1 MVRGE
6 IIIDLSNWPNHAK
19 FMDGLP
25 DDVNDYTEE
34 QWLNLIIPNQ
44 DVGGLENNSP
54 QKAYDNFLAIRRKL
68 TELNLLADYDAVI
81 SQDLMLQIINNLKDP
96 AITNGIKPNV
106 AVVLGKTFRQL
117 EADTHGLGTMEGG
130 GRVGINNDND
140 DTQTVAY
147 FNVMMCCLSETIV
160 KEGKSYSQEDSY
172 YGPVSI
178 VNHLW
183 PILTGSNVM
192 KEFKLY
198 LLIKIFYFDSKLY
211 KFISPI
217 NEYSSMTYG
226 TETIRIGNP
235 IYEDNTLSPVHVYRL
250 FLLHLWLRN
259 KKASQYNSLS
269 KQHKIG
275 FCNSFFEVM
284 KGEIIATHWGSLGD
298 DGSIK
303 ILLAKYLVNKD
314 PIYLYSAVLSN
325 FTNPNNIFPGFDD
338 ISNTFNVLIPDRN
351 LAPGFITGPDFTM
364 NLMLFMGAW
373 KAERGLEGDLDIRTR
388 LDIDYIEKL
397 YKALSKPVIFKKQK
411 MSKFIKSI
419 ALFKKN
425 FIPIANL
432 SPKLISKLEN
442 MDNNIYN
449 NNNSLIKL
457 AGFYIKPIKRGYNQ
471 DEENEGNAL
480 RRRVTS
486 LFVGSGDDKIYLGG
500 GSKKYT
506 RKKRIK
512 KRRKNKRKTLK
523 L

>member
-68 TELNLLADYDAVI
+68 TELKLLADYNAVI
-81 SQDLMLQIINNLKDP
+81 TQDEMVQIINNLKDP

-106 AVVLGKTFRQL
+106 AVVLGATFRQL
-117 EADTHGLGTMEGG
+117 EADTHGLGTPGG
-130 GRVGINNDND
+130 CRVGINNDND

-160 KEGKSYSQEDSY
+160 KEGKGYLQSDGFF
-172 YGPVSI
+172 GPISI

-183 PILTGSNVM
+183 PILTGSNEE

-211 KFISPI
+211 KFIDPTPKF
-217 NEYSSMTYG
+217 ESMTYG
-226 TETIRIGNP
+226 TEMIPRTS
-235 IYEDNTLSPVHVYRL
+235 IYEDNTLSPVHIFTL
-250 FLLHLWLRN
+250 FFLHLWLRN

-269 KQHKIG
+269 KQNKIG
-275 FCNSFFEVM
+275 FCQSFVIRMNMEQIGNSY
-284 KGEIIATHWGSLGD
+284 GSLGG

-303 ILLAKYLVNKD
+303 TILAKYLVNRD
-314 PIYLYSAVLSN
+314 PIYLFSAALSP
-325 FTNPNNIFPGFDD
+325 FTDPDNIFPGFDD
-338 ISNTFNVLIPDRN
+338 ISNTFNVLIPDRIM
-351 LAPGFITGPDFTM
+351 APGFILQGPDFTM
-364 NLMLFMGAW
+364 NLMLFIGAW
-373 KAERGLEGDLDIRTR
+373 KAERGLEGDVGIRNT
-388 LDIDYIEKL
+388 LNIDYIEKL
-397 YKALSKPVIFKKQK
+397 YKTLSKPVIFKKQK
-411 MSKFIKSI
+411 MSKFIKTI

-425 FIPIANL
+425 FIPIVNL

-442 MDNNIYN
+442 MDNIIYN
-449 NNNSLIKL
+449 DNNSLIKEV
-457 AGFYIKPIKRGYNQ
+457 GFYIKPIKSGYNQ
-471 DEENEGNAL
+471 DEENEGNAVRQQL
-480 RRRVTS
+480 DG
-486 LFVGSGDDKIYLGG
+486 FVGSDYDKIYLGG

-506 RKKRIK
+506 RKKR
-512 KRRKNKRKTLK
+512 RKNKRKTLK